1 MTDAKRKQKRK
12 VYGLRYRMKKKGY
25 HFAGRANHCTMPDDE
40 SQRSHLMERRATAM
54 GLTIQYSL
62 IPLFNEKMG
71 GVANGLLPVVCVA
84 VSLSGIINL

>member
-1 MTDAKRKQKRK
+1 MTDAQKKQKRK

-25 HFAGRANHCTMPDDE
+25 HFAGRANHCTMPDED
-40 SQRSHLMERRATAM
+40 SNRSRLMERRATAL

-71 GVANGLLPVVCVA
+71 GVVNGLLPVVCVA
-84 VSLSGIINL
+84 VSLSDIINL